1 MEELKFPTGKCPDC
15 TSPNSEELKNWIKT
29 IEDFPNE
36 LKKVTKDLTLEQL
49 HWKYRP
55 EGWTLKQVIHHCADS
70 HMNSYIRFKLALT
83 EETPDIRPYYEDRWA
98 ELPDSLNN
106 DISTSITLLS
116 ALHLKWVY
124 LLNTLSAKQLKLS
137 FIHPEHGQKFLLDE
151 NIGIYAWHCNH
162 HLSHIKNAILF
173 KGKYN

>member
-1 MEELKFPTGKCPDC
+1 
-15 TSPNSEELKNWIKT
+15 
-29 IEDFPNE
+29 
-36 LKKVTKDLTLEQL
+36 
-49 HWKYRP
+49 
-55 EGWTLKQVIHHCADS
+55 
-70 HMNSYIRFKLALT
+70 MNSYIRFKLALT

-137 FIHPEHGQKFLLDE
+137 FIHPEHG
-151 NIGIYAWHCNH
+151 
-162 HLSHIKNAILF
+162 
-173 KGKYN
+173 